1 MTESSPFW
9 KEFSFPSPVD
19 DILKKE
25 NFTLEEILEEDETV
39 IDIRSQKEDL
49 KNYFLKEEILEKL
62 LSFVVHEPEEGCTE
76 NRKFR
81 YVNR

>member
-25 NFTLEEILEEDETV
+25 NFTLEEILDEDETV

-49 KNYFLKEEILEKL
+49 KNYFLKEEVLKKL
-62 LSFVVHEPEEGCTE
+62 LSFIVDEPEEDCSE

-81 YVNR
+81 

>member
-19 DILKKE
+19 DILKRPQ
-25 NFTLEEILEEDETV
+25 FTLEEILDEDETV

-49 KNYFLKEEILEKL
+49 KN
-62 LSFVVHEPEEGCTE
+62 
-76 NRKFR
+76 
-81 YVNR
+81 